1 MNPRANRANRC
12 FDDEIFTFHHYR
24 AHPFQNHL
32 RNRFLVGIVFG
43 KTSGGRKH
51 ADVDDGLHIA
61 PPLAADRPQ
70 GQRNR
75 MSTPL
80 PLEQL
85 QSVRGGP
92 LYVKLRKMIEDAV
105 ASGRLK
111 HGDALPAERDIAEA
125 ADISRVTV
133 RKAIDELVEEGLLV
147 RRRGSGTFVVKPVPR
162 MQQPLSQLTS
172 FTEDMRRRGM
182 VAGSRWL
189 SRGLF
194 YPTAEETM
202 MLGLVGG
209 ARVARIDRLRTAND
223 MPIALERTSLPDD
236 LLPDPDKIEDSLYL
250 CLLDAG
256 IRPVRANQR
265 ISAVLLK
272 DEETKLLGV
281 PPGSAALSVQ
291 RIAYLETGRVMEM
304 SRALYRS
311 DAYDLVAELGIGSP
325 MKPQD

>member
-1 MNPRANRANRC
+1 
-12 FDDEIFTFHHYR
+12 
-24 AHPFQNHL
+24 
-32 RNRFLVGIVFG
+32 
-43 KTSGGRKH
+43 
-51 ADVDDGLHIA
+51 
-61 PPLAADRPQ
+61 
-70 GQRNR
+70 
-75 MSTPL
+75 MSTSL

-189 SRGLF
+189 GRGLF

-236 LLPDPDKIEDSLYL
+236 LLPDPDRIEDSLYL

>member
-1 MNPRANRANRC
+1 
-12 FDDEIFTFHHYR
+12 
-24 AHPFQNHL
+24 
-32 RNRFLVGIVFG
+32 
-43 KTSGGRKH
+43 
-51 ADVDDGLHIA
+51 
-61 PPLAADRPQ
+61 
-70 GQRNR
+70 

-111 HGDALPAERDIAEA
+111 HGEALPAERDIAEA
-125 ADISRVTV
+125 AEI
-133 RKAIDELVEEGLLV
+133 
-147 RRRGSGTFVVKPVPR
+147 VPR

-202 MLGLVGG
+202 MLGLVSG

>member
-1 MNPRANRANRC
+1 
-12 FDDEIFTFHHYR
+12 
-24 AHPFQNHL
+24 
-32 RNRFLVGIVFG
+32 
-43 KTSGGRKH
+43 
-51 ADVDDGLHIA
+51 
-61 PPLAADRPQ
+61 
-70 GQRNR
+70 

-92 LYVKLRKMIEDAV
+92 LYIKLRKMIEDAV

-125 ADISRVTV
+125 GDISRVTV